1 MIDAFELKRK
11 GYYKQAIELYY
22 KVMSTEGDDIE
33 ILAEL
38 ADLYFLLGNNE
49 RAIHYA
55 EKALEIDENH
65 TSSLSVLRKVY
76 LSDKNFDDAERIAK
90 QIYSLT
96 ESETDLLELVKILD
110 ENNFSVVGYDNGE
123 IVSSEKKGV
132 APLLDFYKQNHVNM
146 ICCDKVVGKAA
157 AIMHIL
163 LGSKYLHCHII
174 SQKAIDILDKYG
186 MQYSYD
192 TKVDYI
198 LNRSKSGMCP
208 LEKATEKC
216 EDVNQGYKII
226 IETLNQLN
234 SGK

>member
-1 MIDAFELKRK
+1 MK
-11 GYYKQAIELYY
+11 
-22 KVMSTEGDDIE
+22 
-33 ILAEL
+33 
-38 ADLYFLLGNNE
+38 
-49 RAIHYA
+49 
-55 EKALEIDENH
+55 EKI
-65 TSSLSVLRKVY
+65 K
-76 LSDKNFDDAERIAK
+76 
-90 QIYSLT
+90 
-96 ESETDLLELVKILD
+96 ELVKILD
-110 ENNFSVVGYDNGE
+110 ENNFSVVGYDNGK

-157 AIMHIL
+157 AIIHIL